1 MGCYNRRVCAV
12 IYDQSYLLILFSI
25 VFICVHQ
32 VNHCGTQAPV
42 WLSLGEGESLPRP
55 LEVTQLTACATW
67 QFFLS
72 SSKDCCLFRIPVTVR
87 NCGDF
92 YVYLLQPTQGC
103 MGYCAQEVS
112 DSAAGGCGPDEVE
125 VDGVCKGPLNELS
138 MCVLPPSPSKHP
150 PSPAVPVIVAELSG
164 SIVYLKCS
172 FEGHS
177 LNSSLG
183 YVVAWSRL
191 SPQGIKEELKQ
202 ETTVQT
208 VAFIELDGINLRL
221 GDKIYCSC
229 SSFFVDSPDIQGAPA
244 ESEEFFAG
252 IRLRPEVTTVSE
264 DGKDYEL
271 TVESTIPVP
280 CPGDA
285 SSSTPEE
292 CTLSLHL
299 STNNQGDDLLGP
311 DVVLSSCRVDLSQSL
326 GCRNGVCSQA
336 LVHLSAVT
344 DFLRDG
350 DRTTQISVNPIVTSN
365 FLWSGYTPQSVQIT
379 VTDVPSAYCY
389 SFTDPHIITFD
400 GRQYDNYQI
409 GTFVLYKST
418 RQLFEVHVRQWECGS
433 VVHHA
438 SCTCGFVAR
447 DGGDV
452 IAFDMCNGELGNT
465 RPHLSVKNRDVGK
478 SGIRITESYQ
488 GRKVT
493 MTFSSGAFVRADV
506 SDWGMSLTLRAP
518 SSDWSQTQGL
528 CGTYDGQTHN
538 DLHTAGGAALDNE
551 DVAAFI
557 SEWKLP
563 PGSSLF
569 DTVTSYQSAPNPHR
583 YCNCEEESRPT
594 SPRTRSQAIPGF
606 DDSCSHHG
614 NVRLHSIIPT
624 LDVTAEYN
632 SVELFKGHHDHP
644 SWNSNQHGRA
654 EDTGPQPVERGSTLT
669 GSSHGANNQ
678 RSRGRRQSYHFL
690 PNTPYQGLS
699 QSDLEDFTYFFPEDH
714 ELTARP
720 ESSPARTW
728 PTPSGLT
735 QYQARVQCQRA
746 VANSSMALGCGRLLG
761 PAIVSQAVAMCVSD
775 LQLKDDQA
783 WVGATL
789 PLLENDVL
797 IYVMGM
803 ASAPSGGVCASS
815 GSAPTTAALS
825 LVRRVEGWICNTH
838 LYSKSIIHIVNQT
851 PEITELENE
860 GLCDVRQSDCS
871 TVQVFGQGFK
881 DSYELKCEFLK
892 EKFVDGEWTLD
903 EPQFSLA
910 TFLHVSGLECQLPL
924 EYRQPSAGLDLD
936 TPTDRPLA
944 RWQIKV
950 SNDGYGYSNAKIL
963 TLFDGACQICTLNAD
978 VLCTSREK
986 TCNIDSVC
994 YGEGDLNPSSPCLIC
1009 RPDSSKYTWSIAE
1022 KNEPP
1027 VFQSAQGRLQTFQG
1041 ENFVYQLQAQDPEG
1055 SVVLFTLESGP
1066 SDSSLSPAGLLIWK
1080 ATDTTASSSTQTFQF
1095 TITDNCSAET
1105 LASVQVS
1112 LRPCDCLN
1120 GASCVTNINLPPGSG
1135 EYLCVCPAGFT
1146 GDRCEEDIDDC
1157 KPNPCRLVKCI
1168 DGPNSFSCLC
1178 PPGMAGHTCRED
1190 VDECAAEPCFP
1201 GVGCNNTLGSFTC
1214 GSCPEGY
1221 TGDGKSCRGHQG
1233 SGTVKPSNQA
1243 PCSRQP
1249 CYPGVQCFES
1259 THVAVGYICGP
1270 CPPGLHGNGHT
1281 CSRSTTTGQRPVTTN
1296 REDGRPQ
1303 VTEDSSREITGTTS
1317 SSSSTTSSQYR
1328 RITEGPSSGSKRV
1341 PYVERKTPISP
1352 QDQTI
1357 TRVSTPTNHNRGQSS
1372 KVDLTPDLRWGSL
1385 SPIVTCADS
1394 PCFSGVPCEP
1404 TVSGSF
1410 KCGRCPYGYT
1420 GDGFTCKAVCRYPCG
1435 RNMECSLPN
1444 TCTCKEGYTGYNCHI
1459 AVCRPDCKNQGKC
1472 GRPDVCVCP
1481 VGYSGPTC
1489 EEANCEPSCQ
1499 HGGTCLV
1506 RNLCTCPYGYVGP
1519 RCEIMVCNR
1528 HCENGGE
1535 CISPD
1540 VCKCKSGWYGPTCNS
1555 AVCNPVCLNGGTCI
1569 KPNICACPGGF
1580 YGSRCQIAVCSPP
1593 CKNGG
1598 QCMRNNVCSCPGGY
1612 TGKRCQKSKSHCHPT
1627 QPNTPHHCLCMQY

>member
-1 MGCYNRRVCAV
+1 
-12 IYDQSYLLILFSI
+12 
-25 VFICVHQ
+25 
-32 VNHCGTQAPV
+32 
-42 WLSLGEGESLPRP
+42 
-55 LEVTQLTACATW
+55 
-67 QFFLS
+67 
-72 SSKDCCLFRIPVTVR
+72 
-87 NCGDF
+87 
-92 YVYLLQPTQGC
+92 
-103 MGYCAQEVS
+103 
-112 DSAAGGCGPDEVE
+112 
-125 VDGVCKGPLNELS
+125 
-138 MCVLPPSPSKHP
+138 
-150 PSPAVPVIVAELSG
+150 
-164 SIVYLKCS
+164 
-172 FEGHS
+172 
-177 LNSSLG
+177 
-183 YVVAWSRL
+183 
-191 SPQGIKEELKQ
+191 
-202 ETTVQT
+202 
-208 VAFIELDGINLRL
+208 
-221 GDKIYCSC
+221 
-229 SSFFVDSPDIQGAPA
+229 
-244 ESEEFFAG
+244 
-252 IRLRPEVTTVSE
+252 
-264 DGKDYEL
+264 
-271 TVESTIPVP
+271 
-280 CPGDA
+280 
-285 SSSTPEE
+285 
-292 CTLSLHL
+292 
-299 STNNQGDDLLGP
+299 
-311 DVVLSSCRVDLSQSL
+311 
-326 GCRNGVCSQA
+326 
-336 LVHLSAVT
+336 
-344 DFLRDG
+344 
-350 DRTTQISVNPIVTSN
+350 
-365 FLWSGYTPQSVQIT
+365 
-379 VTDVPSAYCY
+379 
-389 SFTDPHIITFD
+389 
-400 GRQYDNYQI
+400 
-409 GTFVLYKST
+409 
-418 RQLFEVHVRQWECGS
+418 
-433 VVHHA
+433 
-438 SCTCGFVAR
+438 
-447 DGGDV
+447 
-452 IAFDMCNGELGNT
+452 
-465 RPHLSVKNRDVGK
+465 
-478 SGIRITESYQ
+478 
-488 GRKVT
+488 
-493 MTFSSGAFVRADV
+493 
-506 SDWGMSLTLRAP
+506 MSLTLRAP

-678 RSRGRRQSYHFL
+678 RSRGRRQSYQFL

-735 QYQARVQCQRA
+735 QHQARVQCQRA

-789 PLLENDVL
+789 PLLENECERRLVEERGKEGEHQEML
-797 IYVMGM
+797 SFLKCPNLCNGNGQC
-803 ASAPSGGVCASS
+803 SEWGCVCFPGF
-815 GSAPTTAALS
+815 GSYDCS
-825 LVRRVEGWICNTH
+825 VI
-838 LYSKSIIHIVNQT
+838 SDQT

-924 EYRQPSAGLDLD
+924 EYRQPSSLIGKSLTLS
-936 TPTDRPLA
+936 
-944 RWQIKV
+944 WQV

-1095 TITDNCSAET
+1095 TITDDCSAET

-1178 PPGMAGHTCRED
+1178 PPGMAG
-1190 VDECAAEPCFP
+1190 
-1201 GVGCNNTLGSFTC
+1201 
-1214 GSCPEGY
+1214 
-1221 TGDGKSCRGHQG
+1221 
-1233 SGTVKPSNQA
+1233 TVHDR
-1243 PCSRQP
+1243 SR
-1249 CYPGVQCFES
+1249 
-1259 THVAVGYICGP
+1259 I
-1270 CPPGLHGNGHT
+1270 
-1281 CSRSTTTGQRPVTTN
+1281 TTTMLPRGAVL
-1296 REDGRPQ
+1296 REH
-1303 VTEDSSREITGTTS
+1303 
-1317 SSSSTTSSQYR
+1317 
-1328 RITEGPSSGSKRV
+1328 
-1341 PYVERKTPISP
+1341 
-1352 QDQTI
+1352 
-1357 TRVSTPTNHNRGQSS
+1357 TR
-1372 KVDLTPDLRWGSL
+1372 
-1385 SPIVTCADS
+1385 
-1394 PCFSGVPCEP
+1394 
-1404 TVSGSF
+1404 
-1410 KCGRCPYGYT
+1410 
-1420 GDGFTCKAVCRYPCG
+1420 AVCRYPCG

>member
-1 MGCYNRRVCAV
+1 MFGCLCLSSVLPPECAPGGHSLLQNP
-12 IYDQSYLLILFSI
+12 YRSTSFSSRSLQQSALQD
-25 VFICVHQ
+25 FICDHSLIPGWYQFQIFDKPASMPTQCVE

-55 LEVTQLTACATW
+55 LEVTHLTACATW

-103 MGYCAQEVS
+103 MGYCAQEMS
-112 DSAAGGCGPDEVE
+112 DSAAVVCGPDEVE
-125 VDGVCKGPLNELS
+125 VDGVCKA
-138 MCVLPPSPSKHP
+138 KHP

-177 LNSSLG
+177 VNSSLG

-202 ETTVQT
+202 EITVQT

-221 GDKIYCSC
+221 GDKI
-229 SSFFVDSPDIQGAPA
+229 FFLSNEQ
-244 ESEEFFAG
+244 
-252 IRLRPEVTTVSE
+252 
-264 DGKDYEL
+264 
-271 TVESTIPVP
+271 
-280 CPGDA
+280 
-285 SSSTPEE
+285 

-299 STNNQGDDLLGP
+299 STSNQGDDLLGP
-311 DVVLSSCRVDLSQSL
+311 DVVLTSCRVDLSQSL

-350 DRTTQISVNPIVTSN
+350 DRTTQIFVKPIVTSN

-418 RQLFEVHVRQWECGS
+418 RQPFEVHVRQWECGS
-433 VVHHA
+433 VVHGA

-447 DGGDV
+447 HGGDV
-452 IAFDMCNGELGNT
+452 IAFDMCNGELGDT

-563 PGSSLF
+563 PGGSLF
-569 DTVTSYQSAPNPHR
+569 DTVPSYQSAPNPRR
-583 YCNCEEESRPT
+583 YCNCEVESHPT
-594 SPRTRSQAIPGF
+594 SPRTRSQPIPGS
-606 DDSCSHHG
+606 DSSCSHHG

-624 LDVTAEYN
+624 LDVTAEYIN

-644 SWNSNQHGRA
+644 SGNSKEHGQA
-654 EDTGPQPVERGSTLT
+654 EDTAAQPVERGSTLT

-678 RSRGRRQSYHFL
+678 RSRGRRQSYQFL
-690 PNTPYQGLS
+690 PDTPYQSLS
-699 QSDLEDFTYFFPEDH
+699 QSDLEGFTYFFPEDH

-720 ESSPARTW
+720 ESSPPPAW
-728 PTPSGLT
+728 PTLSGLT
-735 QYQARVQCQRA
+735 QLQARVQCQRA

-783 WVGATL
+783 WVGVTL
-789 PLLENDVL
+789 PLLENECERRLVEERGREEEHQD
-797 IYVMGM
+797 M
-803 ASAPSGGVCASS
+803 
-815 GSAPTTAALS
+815 LS
-825 LVRRVEGWICNTH
+825 LLKCPNLCNGNGQC
-838 LYSKSIIHIVNQT
+838 SKLGCVCFPGFGSYDCSIISDQT

-903 EPQFSLA
+903 EPQFTLA
-910 TFLHVSGLECQLPL
+910 TFLDVSGLECQLPL
-924 EYRQPSAGLDLD
+924 DRSFCKCVLPVV
-936 TPTDRPLA
+936 TDNKSLTLS
-944 RWQIKV
+944 WQV
-950 SNDGYGYSNAKIL
+950 SNDGYSYSNAKIL

-1022 KNEPP
+1022 QNEPP

-1066 SDSSLSPAGLLIWK
+1066 SDTSLSPTGLLIWK
-1080 ATDTTASSSTQTFQF
+1080 ATDTAAASSTQTIQF
-1095 TITDNCSAET
+1095 TIKDDCSAET
-1105 LASVQVS
+1105 LASIS
-1112 LRPCDCLN
+1112 LRPCGCLN
-1120 GASCVTNINLPPGSG
+1120 GASCVTNINLPSGSG

-1168 DGPNSFSCLC
+1168 DGPNSFSCIC
-1178 PPGMAGHTCRED
+1178 PPGMTGHTCRED

-1201 GVGCNNTLGSFTC
+1201 GVGCKNTLGSFTC
-1214 GSCPEGY
+1214 GFCPEGY
-1221 TGDGKSCRGHQG
+1221 TGDGKSC
-1233 SGTVKPSNQA
+1233 
-1243 PCSRQP
+1243 
-1249 CYPGVQCFES
+1249 
-1259 THVAVGYICGP
+1259 
-1270 CPPGLHGNGHT
+1270 
-1281 CSRSTTTGQRPVTTN
+1281 
-1296 REDGRPQ
+1296 
-1303 VTEDSSREITGTTS
+1303 
-1317 SSSSTTSSQYR
+1317 
-1328 RITEGPSSGSKRV
+1328 SGS
-1341 PYVERKTPISP
+1341 PSP
-1352 QDQTI
+1352 
-1357 TRVSTPTNHNRGQSS
+1357 
-1372 KVDLTPDLRWGSL
+1372 SL
-1385 SPIVTCADS
+1385 LLSVFHSYGLC
-1394 PCFSGVPCEP
+1394 
-1404 TVSGSF
+1404 SF
-1410 KCGRCPYGYT
+1410 FIY
-1420 GDGFTCKAVCRYPCG
+1420 F
-1435 RNMECSLPN
+1435 
-1444 TCTCKEGYTGYNCHI
+1444 
-1459 AVCRPDCKNQGKC
+1459 
-1472 GRPDVCVCP
+1472 
-1481 VGYSGPTC
+1481 
-1489 EEANCEPSCQ
+1489 
-1499 HGGTCLV
+1499 
-1506 RNLCTCPYGYVGP
+1506 
-1519 RCEIMVCNR
+1519 
-1528 HCENGGE
+1528 
-1535 CISPD
+1535 
-1540 VCKCKSGWYGPTCNS
+1540 
-1555 AVCNPVCLNGGTCI
+1555 
-1569 KPNICACPGGF
+1569 
-1580 YGSRCQIAVCSPP
+1580 
-1593 CKNGG
+1593 
-1598 QCMRNNVCSCPGGY
+1598 
-1612 TGKRCQKSKSHCHPT
+1612 
-1627 QPNTPHHCLCMQY
+1627 